1 MLDARALGD
10 PGFLGEVHI
19 DVASLSL
26 EPNSPPVNLW
36 LPLKVWHAKSKH
48 MSSNLDP
55 SHVADATNSLSEPWG
70 LTCLT
75 LVQTLQGSR
84 LGAIHVQ
91 LALLLKPDAVKPLLA
106 RSACAGKPRD
116 PPGAPADSIIGRPAV
131 HVLLS
136 RKVQAVF
143 WLRIRVGIP

>member
-1 MLDARALGD
+1 MKALVAAEPQSAQTLLMFHRVSVLDARALGD
-10 PGFLGEVHI
+10 PGFLGEAHI

-36 LPLKVWHAKSKH
+36 LPLKVRHDN
-48 MSSNLDP
+48 SNTHPAQLPCSDSCCP
-55 SHVADATNSLSEPWG
+55 NATRSVRRWDCTHLMRM
-70 LTCLT
+70 
-75 LVQTLQGSR
+75 QTMQGSR

-116 PPGAPADSIIGRPAV
+116 PPGASC
-131 HVLLS
+131 
-136 RKVQAVF
+136 
-143 WLRIRVGIP
+143 

>member
-10 PGFLGEVHI
+10 PGFLGEAHI
-19 DVASLSL
+19 DVASLAL

-36 LPLKVWHAKSKH
+36 LPLKVWHARQDKCS
-48 MSSNLDP
+48 
-55 SHVADATNSLSEPWG
+55 
-70 LTCLT
+70 LTCSL
-75 LVQTLQGSR
+75 LQRFIKLILPARGGCACLMGVQTMQGSR

-116 PPGAPADSIIGRPAV
+116 PPGASCQRSPWYCQQCMCSACARCT
-131 HVLLS
+131 
-136 RKVQAVF
+136 QVF
-143 WLRIRVGIP
+143 